1 MARREFNEPLL
12 SARFHAV
19 SPCNA
24 YRYQLPGESD
34 AAYVQRLADELDAK
48 IRSLGADRVAA
59 FFAEPV
65 VGAAAGCVP
74 LVAGYIRAMKR
85 VCETHGVLLVLDEI
99 MCGAGRTGRLHAWMH
114 DVPPASLPVRFGG
127 ELEGQEDGWGDEARP
142 HIQTLGKGLCGGYAP
157 LSAVLVCEK
166 VTRGLEGGSGAFR
179 NGYTF
184 QSSGTGVAA
193 GLAVY
198 DYMEKH
204 NL

>member
-1 MARREFNEPLL
+1 MARREYNEPLL
-12 SARFHAV
+12 SPRFHAV

-24 YRYQLPGESD
+24 YRGQRASET
-34 AAYVQRLADELDAK
+34 AEQYVERLACELEAK
-48 IRSLGADRVAA
+48 IEALGAGTVAA
-59 FFAEPV
+59 FVAEPV

-74 LVAGYIRAMKR
+74 FVPGYIRAMKR
-85 VCETHGVLLVLDEI
+85 VCERHGVLLVLDEI

-114 DVPPASLPVRFGG
+114 DVPPGSSA
-127 ELEGQEDGWGDEARP
+127 DADAHADADADAARP

-157 LSAVLVCEK
+157 LSAVLVSEH
-166 VTRGLEGGSGAFR
+166 VVRGLDAGSGAFR

-198 DYMEKH
+198 DYIQRH
-204 NL
+204 DL